1 MVTGN
6 ELGNNPIDII
16 NSNGGSLPPPYPGKN
31 NIYTATVYT
40 RSEDVP
46 TIFMV
51 GDNSRTTGPNG
62 RVYFNRRLNENTMY
76 GVFKYIRLE
85 SDTGVVVRNF
95 QLIYCCIMTNFC
107 IIIF

>member
-1 MVTGN
+1 MCVSFSLYAVVVVTGS
-6 ELGNNPIDII
+6 DII
-16 NSNGGSLPPPYPGKN
+16 NSNDGSLPPPYPGKN
-31 NIYTATVYT
+31 NVYTAAVYT

-51 GDNSRTTGPNG
+51 GDNARTTGPNG

-76 GVFKYIRLE
+76 GVFKCIRLV

-95 QLIYCCIMTNFC
+95 
-107 IIIF
+107 